1 MKQSSVREKSSKKQR
16 HRKSKAQPI
25 NKTSPFVDDGNPFD
39 VQVKRQA
46 KDLKYEESD
55 ESSDQSSVLSGQYG
69 SKPSNKEQR

>member
-55 ESSDQSSVLSGQYG
+55 ESSD
-69 SKPSNKEQR
+69 